1 MSYESLRTIEV
12 NTDVYAKNH
21 PTSLFASVWGWGEGR
36 GKPLIL
42 AVIGD
47 NS

>member
-1 MSYESLRTIEV
+1 MSYESLKTIEV

-21 PTSLFASVWGWGEGR
+21 PTSLFASVRGWGMGT

-42 AVIGD
+42 AIIGD